1 MEDRKTKIKTVL
13 LVVLTWMIAIALAY
27 LVLMKIKLLNSQ

>member
-13 LVVLTWMIAIALAY
+13 LVILAWLIAIAFAY
-27 LVLMKIKLLNSQ
+27 LIFMKIKLSSFK